1 MSAILTLNAGS
12 SSIKFSLFEAESLQ
26 EEARGMVEEIGG
38 PSARLILKGPVENRE
53 GAVDA
58 PDHAA
63 AARAIL
69 DATAPLLA
77 GRVVAG
83 VGHRVVHGGAERAA
97 PCIVTPE
104 ILSELEALAPLAP
117 LHQPFNLAG
126 LRGAA
131 EAFPGAVQ
139 VACFDTAFHRAKPLL
154 QDIHALPQPYRDK
167 LRRFGFHGLS
177 YTHIEAELA
186 RTEPDLHAGR
196 VIVLHLGNGASACA
210 IHAGRPITTTMGFS
224 ALDGLCMGTRPG
236 AIDPGVLLYLMREEG
251 MDAPALERLLY
262 TQSGLMGLSG
272 LSSDMRMLTAAD
284 SADARL
290 AVDYF
295 CARVAREIGAL
306 AAAMGGLD
314 GIVFTGGIGENAAD
328 VRAKALAGLGF
339 LGLTVDPQAN
349 ADASRDI
356 GTGPVRVLV
365 LPTDEE
371 RVIAR
376 ATARFLAA

>member
-1 MSAILTLNAGS
+1 
-12 SSIKFSLFEAESLQ
+12 
-26 EEARGMVEEIGG
+26 
-38 PSARLILKGPVENRE
+38 
-53 GAVDA
+53 
-58 PDHAA
+58 
-63 AARAIL
+63 
-69 DATAPLLA
+69 
-77 GRVVAG
+77 
-83 VGHRVVHGGAERAA
+83 
-97 PCIVTPE
+97 
-104 ILSELEALAPLAP
+104 
-117 LHQPFNLAG
+117 
-126 LRGAA
+126 
-131 EAFPGAVQ
+131 
-139 VACFDTAFHRAKPLL
+139 
-154 QDIHALPQPYRDK
+154 
-167 LRRFGFHGLS
+167 
-177 YTHIEAELA
+177 
-186 RTEPDLHAGR
+186 
-196 VIVLHLGNGASACA
+196 
-210 IHAGRPITTTMGFS
+210 MGFS